1 VRIDL
6 PAPLIFLRHGETD
19 WNVEGRLQGQRD
31 IPLNVTGRGQ
41 ARRNGEAILRAFP
54 DIAGFD
60 AVASP
65 LGRTRA
71 TMEIARG
78 AMGLDPAVYRTD
90 DRLLE
95 ITFGAWEGATLD
107 ELRAIEPGRIA
118 ERERDKWDFVPPG
131 GESYARITRRVGAWL
146 AEVQRPT
153 FAVSHGGVGRVLR
166 HLVLGIDPAEAAGL
180 PFPQDRALV
189 IREGRGEWV

>member
-1 VRIDL
+1 MAL

-31 IPLNVTGRGQ
+31 IPLNETGRSQ

-54 DIAGFD
+54 DIAGFE

-78 AMGLDPAVYRTD
+78 AMGLDPAGYRTD

-107 ELRAIEPGRIA
+107 ELRAIDPDRIA

-131 GESYARITRRVGAWL
+131 GESYARITRRIGAWL
-146 AEVQRPT
+146 AEVRRPT
-153 FAVSHGGVGRVLR
+153 FVVSHGGVGRVLR
-166 HLVLGIDPAEAAGL
+166 HLVLGIDPAEAAAM

-189 IREGRGEWV
+189 IREGRGAWL